1 MVKFD
6 KRLDFL
12 QALVIAVKQINSS
25 DLNEELDW
33 VEYYDIPYIKE
44 LVNSINIKKYLEIVD
59 FINDIADCGYYTN
72 LFLYFDDNFNLN
84 EELWFKPFNQKDVLK
99 FAELIKKIY
108 ENEKIEEIFIKYEN
122 YLNNLAKKFK
132 NNLNI
137 DFKEKLNEMYDL
149 YDQIHFSINISL
161 LINGGFSAHRENNI
175 SYIKGIKVKTNLEDI
190 IFSEYIIICLFHEF
204 SHFFVNKII
213 DKYFDNI
220 YNLDILYSEAV
231 DNGLPKVYQ
240 NKKTLLY
247 EYFVR
252 ANSQILSEDL
262 ISKKE
267 YDETIEWYKEIG
279 FVRIEEIISIIKNGL
294 ETGKKFEVIF
304 NTLCIEYLNNLH
316 K

>member
-44 LVNSINIKKYLEIVD
+44 LVNGINIKKYLEIVD